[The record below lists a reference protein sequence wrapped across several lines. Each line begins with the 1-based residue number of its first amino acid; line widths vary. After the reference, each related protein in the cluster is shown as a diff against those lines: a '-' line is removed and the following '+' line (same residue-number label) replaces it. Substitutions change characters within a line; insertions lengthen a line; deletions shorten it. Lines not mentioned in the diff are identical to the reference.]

1 MKKRALISVT
11 DKTGVVE
18 FAKKLNELGYEI
30 VSTGNTYKK
39 LAENGVIV
47 LSIEQV
53 THFPEI
59 LDGRVKT
66 LNPYVHG
73 GILFKR
79 HEKSHVETVQEHNI
93 GPIDMVVVSL
103 YDFEGAVRS
112 GKSHDEIVENID
124 IGGPSMIRSASKNYK
139 DVTVVVDIADYKMV
153 IEKLENGGLTVED
166 RRKLAYKAFSVT
178 ARYDTLISSYFAEV
192 VGENYPDILNLTFE
206 KDTEL
211 RYGENGHQ
219 RGFLYSQ
226 PNAKNPILNFKQLH
240 GKELSFNN
248 INDLYGCLEFMRE
261 FKDSKEVCAVAIK
274 HANACGVGLGKNSS
288 EAFTKCFESDKVS
301 IFGGIVGITST
312 VDKAT
317 AEMLSKIFLEI
328 VVAYDFDEDAL
339 EILQSKKNLRILK
352 LAKIEESKQKYDMKY
367 LDGKLL
373 VQDRD
378 IIKDEKEEVVT
389 KKTPTQEELDDMKF
403 GMKIVKNL
411 KSNAIAIVKD
421 GQTLAMG
428 CGQTSRIWALSNAI
442 ENNKEEKDFKGAVLA
457 SDAFFPFDD
466 CVRLAAQYGITAIV
480 QPGGSIRDED
490 SINACNELGISMVFT
505 GKRHFKH

>member
-1 MKKRALISVT
+1 MKRALISVT

-30 VSTGNTYKK
+30 VSTGNTFKK
-39 LAENGVIV
+39 LKENGVNVIT
-47 LSIEQV
+47 IEDV

-73 GILFKR
+73 GILYR
-79 HEKSHVETVQEHNI
+79 RDLSSHVETVKEHEINS
-93 GPIDMVVVSL
+93 IDMVVVSL
-103 YDFEGAVRS
+103 YDFEGALRS
-112 GKSHDEIVENID
+112 GKTHEEIVENID

-139 DVTVVVDIADYKMV
+139 EVTVVVDIADYPKI
-153 IEKLENGGLTVED
+153 IEKLESGELTLED
-166 RRKLAYKAFSVT
+166 RRKLAYKAFATT
-178 ARYDTLISSYFAEV
+178 ARYDTLISSYFANV
-192 VGENYPDILNLTFE
+192 VGDEYPEILNLTFE

-248 INDLYGCLEFMRE
+248 INDLHGCLEFMRE
-261 FKDSKEVCAVAIK
+261 FKDNEEVCAVAIK
-274 HANACGVGLGKNSS
+274 HANACGVGLGKTSL
-288 EAFTKCFESDKVS
+288 EAYRKCFESDKVS
-301 IFGGIVGITST
+301 IFGGIIGITST
-312 VDKAT
+312 VDIET
-317 AEMLSKIFLEI
+317 AKMLNDIFFEI
-328 VVAYDFDEDAL
+328 IVAYDFDDDAL
-339 EILQSKKNLRILK
+339 ELLKSKKNLRILK
-352 LAKIEESKQKYDMKY
+352 LAKIEDSKQKLDMKY

-373 VQDRD
+373 IQD
-378 IIKDEKEEVVT
+378 KDKIENEKQEVVT
-389 KKTPTQEELDDMKF
+389 KLAPTKEQLKDMDF
-403 GMKIVKNL
+403 GMKVVKNL

-421 GQTLAMG
+421 GQTLAIG

-442 ENNKEEKDFKGAVLA
+442 ENNKEEKNFEGAVLA

-466 CVRLAAQYGITAIV
+466 CVRLAAEYGIKAVV

-490 SINACNELGISMVFT
+490 SVKACDELDMTMVFT
-505 GKRHFKH
+505 GARHFKH

>member
-1 MKKRALISVT
+1 MKRALISVT

-30 VSTGNTYKK
+30 VSTGNTFKK
-39 LAENGVIV
+39 LKENGVNVIT
-47 LSIEQV
+47 IEDV

-73 GILFKR
+73 GILYR
-79 HEKSHVETVQEHNI
+79 RDLDSHVETVKEHEINS
-93 GPIDMVVVSL
+93 IDMVVVSL
-103 YDFEGAVRS
+103 YDFEGALRS
-112 GKSHDEIVENID
+112 GKTHEEIVENID

-139 DVTVVVDIADYKMV
+139 DVTVVVDIADYPKI
-153 IEKLENGGLTVED
+153 IEKLESGELTLED
-166 RRKLAYKAFSVT
+166 RRKLAYKAFATT
-178 ARYDTLISSYFAEV
+178 ARYDTLISSYFANV
-192 VGENYPDILNLTFE
+192 VGDEYPEILNLTFE

-248 INDLYGCLEFMRE
+248 INDLHGCLEFMRE
-261 FKDSKEVCAVAIK
+261 FKDNEEVCAVAIK
-274 HANACGVGLGKNSS
+274 HANACGVGLGKTSL
-288 EAFTKCFESDKVS
+288 EAYRKCFESDKVS
-301 IFGGIVGITST
+301 IFGGIIGITST
-312 VDKAT
+312 VDIET
-317 AEMLSKIFLEI
+317 AKMLNDIFFEI
-328 VVAYDFDEDAL
+328 IVAYDFDDDAL
-339 EILQSKKNLRILK
+339 ELLKSKKNLRILK
-352 LAKIEESKQKYDMKY
+352 LAKIEDSKQKLDMKY

-373 VQDRD
+373 IQD
-378 IIKDEKEEVVT
+378 KDKIENEKQEVVT
-389 KKTPTQEELDDMKF
+389 KLAPTKEQLKDMDF
-403 GMKIVKNL
+403 GMKVVKNL

-421 GQTLAMG
+421 GQTLAIG

-442 ENNKEEKDFKGAVLA
+442 ENNKEEKNFEGAVLA

-466 CVRLAAQYGITAIV
+466 CVRLAAEYGIKAVV
-480 QPGGSIRDED
+480 QPGGSIRDKD
-490 SINACNELGISMVFT
+490 SVNACDELDMTMVFT
-505 GKRHFKH
+505 GARHFKH

>member
-1 MKKRALISVT
+1 MKRALISVT

-30 VSTGNTYKK
+30 VSTGNTFKK
-39 LAENGVIV
+39 LKENGVNVIT
-47 LSIEQV
+47 IEDV

-73 GILFKR
+73 GILYR
-79 HEKSHVETVQEHNI
+79 RDLISHVETVKEHEINS
-93 GPIDMVVVSL
+93 IDMVVVSL
-103 YDFEGAVRS
+103 YDFEGALRS
-112 GKSHDEIVENID
+112 GKTHEEIVENID

-139 DVTVVVDIADYKMV
+139 DVTVVVDIADYPKI
-153 IEKLENGGLTVED
+153 IEKLESGELTLED
-166 RRKLAYKAFSVT
+166 RRKLAYKAFATT
-178 ARYDTLISSYFAEV
+178 ARYDTLISSYFANV
-192 VGENYPDILNLTFE
+192 VGDEYPEILNLTFE

-248 INDLYGCLEFMRE
+248 INDLHGCLEFMRE
-261 FKDSKEVCAVAIK
+261 FKDNEEVCAVAIK
-274 HANACGVGLGKNSS
+274 HANACGVGLGKTSL
-288 EAFTKCFESDKVS
+288 EAYRKCFESDKVS
-301 IFGGIVGITST
+301 IFGGIIGITST
-312 VDKAT
+312 VDIET
-317 AEMLSKIFLEI
+317 AKMLNDIFFEI
-328 VVAYDFDEDAL
+328 IVAYDFDDDAL
-339 EILQSKKNLRILK
+339 ELLKSKKNLRILK
-352 LAKIEESKQKYDMKY
+352 LAKIEDSKQKLDMKY

-373 VQDRD
+373 IQD
-378 IIKDEKEEVVT
+378 KDKIENEKQEVVT
-389 KKTPTQEELDDMKF
+389 KLAPTKEQLKDMDF
-403 GMKIVKNL
+403 GMKVVKNL

-421 GQTLAMG
+421 GQTLAIG

-442 ENNKEEKDFKGAVLA
+442 ENNKEEKNFEGAVLA

-466 CVRLAAQYGITAIV
+466 CVRLAAEYGIKAVV

-490 SINACNELGISMVFT
+490 SVKACDELDMTMVFT
-505 GKRHFKH
+505 GARHFKH

>member
-1 MKKRALISVT
+1 MKRALISVT

-30 VSTGNTYKK
+30 VSTGNTFKK
-39 LAENGVIV
+39 LKENGVNVIT
-47 LSIEQV
+47 IEDV

-73 GILFKR
+73 GILYR
-79 HEKSHVETVQEHNI
+79 RDLSSHVETVKEHEINS
-93 GPIDMVVVSL
+93 IDMVVVSL
-103 YDFEGAVRS
+103 YDFEGALRS
-112 GKSHDEIVENID
+112 GKTHEEIVENID

-139 DVTVVVDIADYKMV
+139 DVTVVVDIADYPKI
-153 IEKLENGGLTVED
+153 IEKLESGELTLED
-166 RRKLAYKAFSVT
+166 RRKLAYKAFATT
-178 ARYDTLISSYFAEV
+178 ARYDTLISSYFAKV
-192 VGENYPDILNLTFE
+192 VGDEYPEILNLTFE

-248 INDLYGCLEFMRE
+248 INDLHGCLEFMRE
-261 FKDSKEVCAVAIK
+261 FKDNEEVCAVAIK
-274 HANACGVGLGKNSS
+274 HANACGVGLGKTSL
-288 EAFTKCFESDKVS
+288 EAYRKCFESDKVS
-301 IFGGIVGITST
+301 IFGGIIGITST
-312 VDKAT
+312 VDIET
-317 AEMLSKIFLEI
+317 AKMLNDIFFEI
-328 VVAYDFDEDAL
+328 IVAYDFDDDEL
-339 EILQSKKNLRILK
+339 ELLKSKKNLRILK
-352 LAKIEESKQKYDMKY
+352 LAKIEDSKQKLDMKY

-373 VQDRD
+373 IQD
-378 IIKDEKEEVVT
+378 KDKIENEKQEVVT
-389 KKTPTQEELDDMKF
+389 KLAPTKEQLKDMDF
-403 GMKIVKNL
+403 GMKVVKNL

-421 GQTLAMG
+421 GQTLAIG

-442 ENNKEEKDFKGAVLA
+442 ENNKEEKNFEGAVLA

-466 CVRLAAQYGITAIV
+466 CVRLAAEYGIKAVV

-490 SINACNELGISMVFT
+490 SVKACDELDMTMVFT
-505 GKRHFKH
+505 GARHFKH

>member
-1 MKKRALISVT
+1 MKRALISVT

-30 VSTGNTYKK
+30 VSTGNTFKK
-39 LAENGVIV
+39 LKENGVNVIT
-47 LSIEQV
+47 IEDV

-73 GILFKR
+73 GILYR
-79 HEKSHVETVQEHNI
+79 RDLSSHVETVKEHEINS
-93 GPIDMVVVSL
+93 IDMVVVSL
-103 YDFEGAVRS
+103 YDFEGALRS
-112 GKSHDEIVENID
+112 GKTHEEIVENID

-139 DVTVVVDIADYKMV
+139 DVTVVVDIADYPKI
-153 IEKLENGGLTVED
+153 IEKLESGELTLED
-166 RRKLAYKAFSVT
+166 RRKLAYKAFATT
-178 ARYDTLISSYFAEV
+178 ARYDTLISSYFANV
-192 VGENYPDILNLTFE
+192 VGDEYPEILNLTFE

-248 INDLYGCLEFMRE
+248 INDLHGCLEFMRE
-261 FKDSKEVCAVAIK
+261 FKDNEEVCAVAIK
-274 HANACGVGLGKNSS
+274 HANACGVGLGKTSL
-288 EAFTKCFESDKVS
+288 EAYRKCFESDKVS
-301 IFGGIVGITST
+301 IFGGIIGITST
-312 VDKAT
+312 VDIET
-317 AEMLSKIFLEI
+317 AKMLNDIFFEI
-328 VVAYDFDEDAL
+328 IVAYDFDDDAL
-339 EILQSKKNLRILK
+339 ELLKSKKNLRILK
-352 LAKIEESKQKYDMKY
+352 LAKIEDSKQKLDMKY

-373 VQDRD
+373 IQD
-378 IIKDEKEEVVT
+378 KDKIENEKQEVVT
-389 KKTPTQEELDDMKF
+389 KLAPTKEQLKDMDF
-403 GMKIVKNL
+403 GMKVVKNL

-421 GQTLAMG
+421 GQTLAIG

-442 ENNKEEKDFKGAVLA
+442 ENNKEEKNFEGAVLA

-466 CVRLAAQYGITAIV
+466 CVRLAAEYGIKAVV

-490 SINACNELGISMVFT
+490 SVKACDELDMTMVFT
-505 GKRHFKH
+505 GARHFKH